1 MEEMQKSI
9 EAQLSGE
16 LKEVPK
22 DMLSD
27 QWKRGGL
34 CAMCRRKDYCKTQC
48 RANRLYASARIREY
62 LRRRTGIPQSEPAMG
77 AEE

>member
-1 MEEMQKSI
+1 MEEI
-9 EAQLSGE
+9 REAAEAQLSGE

-34 CAMCRRKDYCKTQC
+34 CGMCRRKDYCKTQC
-48 RANRLYASARIREY
+48 RANRVYASARIREY